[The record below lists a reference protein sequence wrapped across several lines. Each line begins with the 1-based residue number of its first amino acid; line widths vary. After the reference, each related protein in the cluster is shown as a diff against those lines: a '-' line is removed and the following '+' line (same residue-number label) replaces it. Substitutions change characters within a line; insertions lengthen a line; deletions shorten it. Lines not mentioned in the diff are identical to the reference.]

1 MLIESR
7 ASSDAELAAL
17 VTAQQSELNEVAGE
31 FDDVV
36 YLTHD
41 DASYLVVVL
50 GGRAVAC
57 GAWQPLEPGV
67 AELKRMYVRPA
78 FRGRGIARQLI
89 VALEEEALADD
100 RPMLRLETGTYL
112 PAAIALYRSAGYA
125 PIPVFGEYVGNPY
138 SVCFAK
144 SLVAATSRAPGDDE
158 LLAPPSRTAS

>member
-17 VTAQQSELNEVAGE
+17 LVAQQKELAQAAGE
-31 FDDVV
+31 LDDEV
-36 YLTHD
+36 YLPHD
-41 DASYLVVVL
+41 DAAYLVVVL
-50 GGRAVAC
+50 QGRAVAC
-57 GAWQPLEPGV
+57 GAWQPLGAGV

-100 RPMLRLETGTYL
+100 RPELRLETGTYL

-144 SLVAATSRAPGDDE
+144 SLAAV
-158 LLAPPSRTAS
+158 TAR